1 MNNQIVGDL
10 IVELYKQ
17 FKMRIEN
24 MLRPFDLGM
33 GQLQVLMVFYRNN
46 VNMTQKALVLE
57 LGVDKANISRSIA
70 KLLEKGYLVSSTDV
84 KGYQLSEKGRTLK
97 VELIPILNELNLM
110 MLSGIDHQDIEII
123 SRGMTSIIDNLE
135 EQS

>member
-33 GQLQVLMVFYRNN
+33 GQLQVLMVFYRND

-123 SRGMTSIIDNLE
+123 SRGMTSIINNLE